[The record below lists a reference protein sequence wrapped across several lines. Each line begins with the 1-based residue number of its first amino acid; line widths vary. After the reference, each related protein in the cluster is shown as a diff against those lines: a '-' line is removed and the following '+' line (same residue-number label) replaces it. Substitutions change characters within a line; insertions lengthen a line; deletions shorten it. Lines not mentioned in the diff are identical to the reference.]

1 MRPLIAAIIEIAL
14 HRRGPDQL
22 PSSDFLLALL
32 FAVYMIV
39 GMGALSAQASLSA
52 FAALVFVG
60 NSVVYLL
67 YCWIVLK
74 TVRRRSRFRQT
85 AAALLGAD
93 ALFNFLAI
101 PVSLL
106 VDSSE
111 SLAGL
116 AVLLLYILFFWSVDV
131 AGFIISRAIERPYI
145 VGVLIVVAYVI
156 AARIV
161 QDSLFPVA
169 T

>member
-32 FAVYMIV
+32 FVVYMIV
-39 GMGALSAQASLSA
+39 GMGALSAQSTLTPL
-52 FAALVFVG
+52 AAAVFVG

-74 TVRRRSRFRQT
+74 TIRRQSRFRQT
-85 AAALLGAD
+85 ASALLGAD

-101 PVSLL
+101 PVSVLA
-106 VDSSE
+106 VSSE
-111 SLAGL
+111 SLARW
-116 AVLLLYILFFWSVDV
+116 AVLLLYMLFFWSVDV